1 MFNLTCFAIWFT
13 KGALKVYCFFQIDC
27 AIIRI
32 AKIRRGL
39 E

>member
-1 MFNLTCFAIWFT
+1 MQNWFT
-13 KGALKVYCFFQIDC
+13 KGVLFYPINC

>member
-1 MFNLTCFAIWFT
+1 MQNWFT
-13 KGALKVYCFFQIDC
+13 KGVLFYPINC
-27 AIIRI
+27 AMIII